1 MARANLRLDDGQK
14 DGRDT
19 YTWAALQCSGT
30 PARCLTT
37 AWISPAVS
45 GPPGAP
51 KAPADALSLVREVFF
66 DPATGG
72 LIVLPMSE
80 LSLLRNAGG
89 ESWGGFDT
97 VVAGI
102 AADQSIVRSD
112 ALSDWSKFS
121 VGLGHFNSDQHL
133 DAFVGSD
140 LGSNRVLFGDGGGG
154 FAELACSGSLCNDKR
169 DDANHFFLQGDG
181 SRMHSD
187 VFTKAAVVCD
197 INSDGLVSQS
207 AVCGQSAVCKQ
218 DHACASIAHE
228 CLAV

>member
-1 MARANLRLDDGQK
+1 MANRNEGCQLLLNDGAWQSGGGNFLESAAPPAAIDPRYTDVAAGDV
-14 DGRDT
+14 DGDGWT
-19 YTWAALQCSGT
+19 DIMLAS
-30 PARCLTT
+30 
-37 AWISPAVS
+37 VS
-45 GPPGAP
+45 CAGHASCVGRG
-51 KAPADALSLVREVFF
+51 SF
-66 DPATGG
+66 AT
-72 LIVLPMSE
+72 SE

-228 CLAV
+228 CLAA